1 VQLVAHALPPK
12 ALKVSAEIALV
23 AERQLRVVD
32 HGGPLKKLTIACP
45 KVAMGGMSDVQS
57 LQAY

>member
-1 VQLVAHALPPK
+1 MWTTISRLEHDLD
-12 ALKVSAEIALV
+12 SAIALV